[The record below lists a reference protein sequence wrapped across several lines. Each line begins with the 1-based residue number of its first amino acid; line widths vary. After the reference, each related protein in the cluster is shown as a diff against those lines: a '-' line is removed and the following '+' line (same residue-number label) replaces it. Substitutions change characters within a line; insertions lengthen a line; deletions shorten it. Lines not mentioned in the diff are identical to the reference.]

1 MKIPK
6 NLNIPDFYRRTTA
19 TNIEG
24 LITKHKMT
32 DVNYLPPV
40 IESNNNPRIDQ
51 NDEET
56 VFDDN

>member
-24 LITKHKMT
+24 LNTKHKMT

-40 IESNNNPRIDQ
+40 IRSSNGPRIDQ
-51 NDEET
+51 NDEEA
-56 VFDDN
+56 VFNDN